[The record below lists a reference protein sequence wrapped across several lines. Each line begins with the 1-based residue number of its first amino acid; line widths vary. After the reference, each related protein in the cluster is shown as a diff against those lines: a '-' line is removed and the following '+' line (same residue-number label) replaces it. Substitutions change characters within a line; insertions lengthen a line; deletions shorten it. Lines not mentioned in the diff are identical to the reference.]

1 MIGPASHVRA
11 MLGYTG
17 QTVVLPGGR
26 IVACALSVATA
37 NQDLGGETT
46 VAGRSTTVRIAEADA
61 GDLAEGQTVLFEN
74 QPRKVLEIH
83 RVAGGRVLRITLGG
97 AA

>member
-1 MIGPASHVRA
+1 MIGPSSVIRT

-26 IVACALSVATA
+26 TVVCAISVATA
-37 NQDLGGETT
+37 NQNLGGETT
-46 VAGRSTTVRIAEADA
+46 VAGRSTTVRIAEVDA
-61 GDLAEGQTVLFEN
+61 GDLREGQEVLLDG
-74 QPRKVLEIH
+74 QPRKVLEIQ
-83 RVAGGRVLRITLGG
+83 RVAGGRVLRLTLGG